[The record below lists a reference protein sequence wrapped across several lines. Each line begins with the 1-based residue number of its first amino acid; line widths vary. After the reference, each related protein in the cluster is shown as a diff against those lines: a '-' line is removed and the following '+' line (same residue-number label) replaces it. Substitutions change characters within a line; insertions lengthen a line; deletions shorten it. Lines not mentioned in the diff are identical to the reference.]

1 VTLFGRARTERAVAR
16 IVAVHD
22 PKIILDGNP
31 YSGGGRT
38 PIGERVSLRVR
49 PEGGSEFDSE
59 AKIRAHSS
67 FAFEN
72 RDTYVLY
79 DPGKPEHCDIDY
91 DRLEEEFGLTKLTCF
106 PIPADGVSALR
117 WGPHAPS
124 TLEPQSSSPV
134 SAPRVGDADPS
145 PALQDAPSGESDP
158 LVSGLTQLHEL
169 HRAGE
174 LSDDEFAVAK
184 ARLLDKQQS

>member
-22 PKIILDGNP
+22 PKIILDGNL
-31 YSGGGRT
+31 YSDGGHT

-79 DPGKPEHCDIDY
+79 DADKPDHCDIDY
-91 DRLEEEFGLTKLTCF
+91 DRLEEEFGLTDLTCF

-124 TLEPQSSSPV
+124 TLEPP
-134 SAPRVGDADPS
+134 PS
-145 PALQDAPSGESDP
+145 
-158 LVSGLTQLHEL
+158 
-169 HRAGE
+169 
-174 LSDDEFAVAK
+174 
-184 ARLLDKQQS
+184 

>member
-1 VTLFGRARTERAVAR
+1 M
-16 IVAVHD
+16 HD
-22 PKIILDGNP
+22 PIIILENQ
-31 YSGGGRT
+31 YSRGGHT
-38 PIGERVSLRVR
+38 PIGEHVSLRVR
-49 PEGGSEFDSE
+49 PEDRSEFDSE

-79 DPGKPEHCDIDY
+79 DPDRPEHCDIDY

-124 TLEPQSSSPV
+124 TLEPQSSTPA
-134 SAPRVGDADPS
+134 SAPRVAE
-145 PALQDAPSGESDP
+145 PAPVLQDAPSAESDP
-158 LVSGLTQLHEL
+158 LASGLTQLDEL
-169 HRAGE
+169 HRAGA